1 MQALAIAPAPA
12 VSLDSVEDIA
22 KVYVGENKGCALV
35 IRFPDEAVRDTLDL
49 DTYIDGLEYREDG
62 LLAIAPFM
70 DGSESLAEF
79 CFDWLDIHLDKFKIR
94 SLEVALVDY
103 SGVVGTMRRY

>member
-12 VSLDSVEDIA
+12 VSPESVVDIA
-22 KVYVGENKGCALV
+22 KTYVGKNKGCALV
-35 IRFPDEAVRDTLDL
+35 IRYPDEEVRDTLDL
-49 DTYIDGLEYREDG
+49 DTYISGLEIGEDG

-94 SLEVALVDY
+94 NLDVALVDY
-103 SGVVGTMRRY
+103 TGVVATMRRY